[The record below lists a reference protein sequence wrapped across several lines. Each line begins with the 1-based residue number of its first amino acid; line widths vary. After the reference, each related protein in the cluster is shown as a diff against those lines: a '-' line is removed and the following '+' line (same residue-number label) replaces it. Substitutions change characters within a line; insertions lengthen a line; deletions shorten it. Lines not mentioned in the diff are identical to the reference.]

1 MPNYPTAIQMMPY
14 SQKPNYLGI
23 QWEAPAGTDVEHY
36 ELFICPKTVG
46 NNEISALLSG
56 AKEREGVVK
65 VVFPAGCLCALDN
78 RTTQGARNYYTVF
91 AVGKDGG
98 FVQAK
103 FKMNDAPNMNLSN
116 PVYLKEPY
124 YPCGLKLVPYGQKP
138 DGIGIS
144 WKPMTGDWESY
155 AVVTLTNKNIS
166 KPEEFEMLFLGQLDF
181 GKLHKVGTN
190 VTEAIDDATPQGA
203 RSYYSV
209 VAIDKKGNI
218 REVDNFQT
226 VEAGN
231 AKFTNPVRLSGAASA
246 APSPPAAPAAAQ
258 PAQAIPA
265 IAMHVQAAPAP
276 MVKAP
281 SVAPA
286 PVSAP
291 QPRMQTA
298 TMPSPAQ
305 AAARPLG
312 GAKYPDRLNL
322 MPMTQDLY
330 GVRLRLKEPR
340 PQVSGFKLV
349 LSTKSFS
356 DTAAA
361 LEGRMEGVRVFEL
374 PPDTVEV
381 AENTTEPGERRYYAL
396 LGLDAGGNLEQ
407 VPYEINRAREPALG
421 NARWLDPNIRWP
433 LPTVDAD
440 WLLKTMEKGIEP
452 VAFDSGGRIGAD
464 KISVF
469 SNQPWEGCRFKIKK
483 PHANYV
489 RYQMLIS
496 GDYIT
501 RPKLVEA
508 VQGRSKDIRM
518 YEIPKESLEL
528 IDNVSEENK
537 KYHYACVGWDKEG
550 NAYWVE
556 LDFPSTQHA
565 GFKGPH
571 FVDPGDLARVKRVAD
586 GLLAEGRKLLASIGG
601 DKQALFNSGPQ
612 ALQQGQ
618 QAGMMAILA
627 YPMYEDIQNFSKELQ
642 DKAGWLEQAQL
653 HFSCG
658 ELLKQAEDKLKG
670 EGKPYA
676 NPHYSGVEGD
686 LKTARENQGASRK
699 QLQDHLTRCPWSGS
713 SAWYPERLKQL
724 DANDAAMKDIG
735 ARMEKL
741 KARDAKAKA
750 LYDEAKK
757 AHAEA
762 KYDEAVHLYEEVMK
776 VKPEWETHTEIQRA
790 RDDKEFDGQ
799 VAAAGKALSNF
810 VAMYDDWMKRDK
822 SDYAWRALRKA
833 HDIIADRESFLLY
846 ERRLMKAGYYDD
858 VVSVFRQT
866 KENRQG
872 FVEGIFGADKV
883 NAAAIQTEE
892 LENEIYRIQGTIRD
906 HEQKLSEL
914 QHEDSKLVGTGF
926 SDYRRNLENDMQRV
940 RNEIERN
947 RSRWG
952 ELSKKMALVLAD
964 LFGSE

>member
-1 MPNYPTAIQMMPY
+1 MPGYPTAILMMPY

-23 QWEAPAGTDVEHY
+23 QWEAPAGTDVDHY

-56 AKEREGVVK
+56 AKEKEGVVK

-78 RTTQGARNYYTVF
+78 RTPQGARNYYTVF

-103 FKMNDAPNMNLSN
+103 FKMNDAPNMNLSD
-116 PVYLKEPY
+116 PIYLKEPY
-124 YPCGLKLVPYGQKP
+124 YPGGLELVPYGQKP
-138 DGIGIS
+138 EGIGIS
-144 WKPMTGDWESY
+144 WKPLPGDWESY
-155 AVVTLTNKNIS
+155 AVVTLTNKSIS
-166 KPEEFEMLFLGQLDF
+166 KPEEFEKLFAGQLDF
-181 GKLHKVGTN
+181 GKLHKVGAN

-226 VEAGN
+226 MEARN
-231 AKFTNPVRLSGAASA
+231 AKFANPVRLSGAA
-246 APSPPAAPAAAQ
+246 PAAPAMAQ
-258 PAQAIPA
+258 PALAVQFPPA
-265 IAMHVQAAPAP
+265 HQPPAVQVQKVQAPAAQVSPNIVAPKVAVPAPA
-276 MVKAP
+276 MKA
-281 SVAPA
+281 
-286 PVSAP
+286 
-291 QPRMQTA
+291 
-298 TMPSPAQ
+298 AQ
-305 AAARPLG
+305 G
-312 GAKYPDRLNL
+312 TKYPARLSL

-330 GVRLRLKEPR
+330 GVRIKARGQR
-340 PQVSGFKLV
+340 PQAAGFRLV
-349 LSTKSFS
+349 VSTKSFS
-356 DTAAA
+356 DVAAG
-361 LEGRMEGVRVFEL
+361 LEGRMEGVRLFEL
-374 PPDTVEV
+374 PADFVEMADNV
-381 AENTTEPGERRYYAL
+381 TAPGERRYYSL
-396 LGLDAGGNLEQ
+396 LASDGAGNLSE
-407 VPYEINRAREPALG
+407 VPLEITKSGEPVLG
-421 NARWLDPNIRWP
+421 NARWLDPAIRWP

-452 VAFDSGGRIGAD
+452 VAFDSGGRMGAD

-501 RPKLVEA
+501 RQKLVEA
-508 VQGRSKDIRM
+508 VQGRSKDIRA
-518 YEIPKESLEL
+518 YEIPIASLEL

-565 GFKGPH
+565 GFKSPR
-571 FVDPGDLARVKRVAD
+571 FVDPSDLARVKRVAD
-586 GLLAEGRKLLASIGG
+586 GLLAEGRKILASIGS
-601 DKQALFNSGPQ
+601 DKQALFNTGPQ
-612 ALQQGQ
+612 SLQQGQ
-618 QAGMMAILA
+618 QAGMMALLA
-627 YPMYEDIQNFSKELQ
+627 YPMYDDIQRFSQELQ
-642 DKAGWLEQAQL
+642 DRAGALEQAQL
-653 HFSCG
+653 HFKCG
-658 ELLKQAEDKLKG
+658 ELLAQAEAKLKG
-670 EGKPYA
+670 DGKPYA

-686 LKTARENQGASRK
+686 LKSARENQATSRK
-699 QLQDHLTRCPWSGS
+699 QLQDHIARCPWSGNS
-713 SAWYPERLKQL
+713 GWYLERLKQL
-724 DANDAAMKDIG
+724 EANDAVMKDIE

-741 KARDAKAKA
+741 KARDARSKA
-750 LYDEAKK
+750 LYEEAKR

-762 KYDEAVHLYEEVMK
+762 KYDEAVRLYEEVMK
-776 VKPEWETHTEIQRA
+776 VKPEWETNTEIQRA

-799 VAAAGKALSNF
+799 VVAAGKTLSKF
-810 VAMYDDWMKRDK
+810 VAMYDDWMKREK

-833 HDIIADRESFLLY
+833 HDIIADKESFLLY

-858 VVSVFRQT
+858 VVSVFRET

-883 NAAAIQTEE
+883 TAAAIQTEE
-892 LENEIYRIQGTIRD
+892 LQNDIYRIQGTIRD

-914 QHEDSKLVGTGF
+914 QHEDSKLIGTGF
-926 SDYRRNLENDMQRV
+926 SDYRRNLENEMQRV